1 MLFKFYYL
9 KEGTRVFDR
18 TELLTFFQANAN
30 VTMEKKGTDRIFTYH
45 HPILKFSA
53 DFVLSSKSAIPH
65 LERLNP
71 RYYDVNFRVEFN
83 ILLPTYSV
91 EIILDIAEEIAHMFK
106 FCVYNESYED
116 VTPFRK
122 SMLAKT
128 FELWKGAYKNKNED
142 EVAMYSRIDSASLAQ
157 IYNYILRKAKL
168 EVLLGRDKIQITDYF
183 FLRTSKSR
191 TAFICMEWDGYAP
204 FLLPPGI
211 DIFYYND
218 TKTTKY
224 IAMAELIAKAEK
236 LFKTIDGY
244 GTLKMVDVKGVSKL
258 RKIILKCRFSPLT
271 VELKPID
278 LSEILDI

>member
-1 MLFKFYYL
+1 
-9 KEGTRVFDR
+9 
-18 TELLTFFQANAN
+18 
-30 VTMEKKGTDRIFTYH
+30 MEKKGTDRIFTYH

-128 FELWKGAYKNKNED
+128 FELWKGAYKKQKRRW
-142 EVAMYSRIDSASLAQ
+142 SRYVQSDRFGQFGANLQLYFAKSQ
-157 IYNYILRKAKL
+157 I
-168 EVLLGRDKIQITDYF
+168 G
-183 FLRTSKSR
+183 S
-191 TAFICMEWDGYAP
+191 FI
-204 FLLPPGI
+204 
-211 DIFYYND
+211 
-218 TKTTKY
+218 
-224 IAMAELIAKAEK
+224 
-236 LFKTIDGY
+236 
-244 GTLKMVDVKGVSKL
+244 GTG
-258 RKIILKCRFSPLT
+258 
-271 VELKPID
+271 
-278 LSEILDI
+278 